1 MLGVYLV
8 VAVLYAFPVL
18 QHHHDRITNDPYDPI
33 LNTSILW
40 WNATTIPLT
49 EEWWNPP
56 HYYPTAGVAGFTENL
71 LGVSVM
77 ASPIFWLTNNAL
89 SAYNLSFFLT
99 FPLSAFT
106 VYLLA
111 FALTRRHDAAFL
123 AGLSWGFTPYRTAEL
138 GHLQMLSV
146 QWFPLCLLG
155 LHRFLETRRARWL
168 VLFVVAWILQA
179 LANGYFIFF
188 GAVIIGLWVA
198 YFCTTSATWRAMPA
212 IAVACVLANVPL
224 LPIMLRYHA
233 IHEFEGLRRGM
244 HEALAFSS
252 PPGGFISV
260 SQLVVFWHQFLP
272 ESEDNLFPGV
282 TALIVVL
289 VGIWYRA
296 KRTTAVHQF
305 RHRSGVI
312 IGLAVLT
319 ALSATAIVA
328 TLILGPWQTTVAG
341 IPLRMSGLDRAV
353 TLLVLCSGPLLVMTT
368 SIGDAV
374 ARRSVLLFYVAATVA
389 MGVLCFGPVLQV
401 GTAVVL
407 DPMPYKWLMA
417 VPGFDQL
424 RVPTRFWML
433 GLLCLALAAG
443 LVFAR
448 LAARTARV
456 RLALLVV
463 LASGLLLDGWTH
475 GINMAEAPPQWPRVE
490 RRDRTE
496 PILELPLGP
505 AWDAAANYRSMRH
518 RRRVMNGVSGYDPW
532 HYEPLKAGLNTYN
545 RDLLLAIASL
555 RPLDVVVNGDAD
567 PDGAINRY
575 VAGVPGV
582 TLLTTDG
589 PRSLYRVPMTPWP
602 EVTLGPKWP
611 IAGIRANAGDP
622 SVVLDGNLD
631 TDWFDGRSQQ
641 PGQWL
646 SVDLGTPRLVAGI
659 GHGLG
664 ELVRDFPRRLAIDV
678 SADGVTWTRVW
689 EGPTVVQAF
698 MASVR
703 SPRGAIINIAF
714 APHEARFVVLRQ
726 LDIEIHLWRVT
737 ELSVHAP
744 PTAGSVARSPS

>member
-1 MLGVYLV
+1 MVGVYLV
-8 VAVLYAFPVL
+8 IAALYAYPVL

-56 HYYPTAGVAGFTENL
+56 HYYPTTGVAAFTENL
-71 LGVSVM
+71 LGVSVI
-77 ASPIFWLTNNAL
+77 ASPVYWLTQNAL

-106 VYLLA
+106 AYLLG

-155 LHRFLETRRARWL
+155 LHQFLQTRRVRWL
-168 VLFVVAWILQA
+168 VLFTVAWILQA

-188 GAVIIGLWVA
+188 GAVIIGLWVS
-198 YFCTTSATWRAMPA
+198 YFCTTAATWRAIPGIA
-212 IAVACVLANVPL
+212 IACVLANVPL

-233 IHEFEGLRRGM
+233 IHEHEGLRRGM

-252 PPGGFISV
+252 PPSGFISV

-282 TALIVVL
+282 TAAIVVL
-289 VGIWYRA
+289 IGLCYLAR
-296 KRTTAVHQF
+296 RTTPGRPF
-305 RHRSGVI
+305 RHRSRVI
-312 IGLAVLT
+312 AGLAVLT
-319 ALSATAIVA
+319 ALSAAATVA
-328 TLILGPWQTTVAG
+328 TVVMGPWQTTIIG
-341 IPLRMSGLDRAV
+341 IPVRMSGLDRAV
-353 TLLVLCSGPLLVMTT
+353 MLLVLCGGPLLIMTT
-368 SIGDAV
+368 SIGEAF
-374 ARRSVLLFYVAATVA
+374 ARRSVLLFYVGATIV

-417 VPGFDQL
+417 LPGFDQL

-433 GLLCLALAAG
+433 GTLCLALAAG
-443 LVFAR
+443 VVFAR
-448 LAARTARV
+448 LVPRTL
-456 RLALLVV
+456 RLRPALLVV
-463 LASGLLLDGWTH
+463 IAGGLLLDGWTR
-475 GINMAEAPPQWPRVE
+475 GITMAEAPQQWPRVE

-496 PILELPLGP
+496 PLLELPLGP
-505 AWDAAANYRSMRH
+505 SWDAAANYRSMRH
-518 RRRVMNGVSGYDPW
+518 RRRVLNGVSGYDPW

-582 TLLTTDG
+582 TQLATDG
-589 PRSLYRVPMTPWP
+589 PRTLYRVPMTPRP

-611 IAGIRANAGDP
+611 IAGVRANAGDP
-622 SVVLDGNLD
+622 AVVLDGNLD
-631 TDWFDGRSQQ
+631 TDWHDGRAQQ

-646 SVDLGTPRLVAGI
+646 SVDLGTPRIVAGI

-689 EGPTVVQAF
+689 EGHTVVQAF

-703 SPRGAIINIAF
+703 SPRGAIINLAF
-714 APHEARFVVLRQ
+714 EPHEARFVVLRQ
-726 LDIEIHLWRVT
+726 LESEIHLWRVT
-737 ELSVHAP
+737 ELSVHGP
-744 PTAGSVARSPS
+744 EP